1 MSMAI
6 WYFTYVVSAWIS
18 GKTVG
23 WTETWGYEKVLGV
36 IAIIMGVLGL
46 LMLAIGKPL
55 ENLMALDK
63 LGKEHEEEEA
73 LEAKEA

>member
-1 MSMAI
+1 
-6 WYFTYVVSAWIS
+6 
-18 GKTVG
+18 
-23 WTETWGYEKVLGV
+23 
-36 IAIIMGVLGL
+36 MGVLGL